1 MTGSVETFQFQ
12 AETKQLLDIVI
23 HSLYSQKEIFLREL
37 ISNAS
42 DALDRVR
49 LEALTNHDLLA
60 ADETLEIRLATDSNA
75 RTLSIEDNG
84 VGMTRAEVAE
94 NIRRNFGMRTSG
106 QSRSPELVSLSNGF
120 NRLNRVMQHNSSA
133 NSELAFIQSL
143 WWLTVSR

>member
-60 ADETLEIRLATDSNA
+60 ANETLEIRLATDSNA

-84 VGMTRAEVAE
+84 IG
-94 NIRRNFGMRTSG
+94 
-106 QSRSPELVSLSNGF
+106 
-120 NRLNRVMQHNSSA
+120 
-133 NSELAFIQSL
+133 
-143 WWLTVSR
+143 TVSYTHLRAHET